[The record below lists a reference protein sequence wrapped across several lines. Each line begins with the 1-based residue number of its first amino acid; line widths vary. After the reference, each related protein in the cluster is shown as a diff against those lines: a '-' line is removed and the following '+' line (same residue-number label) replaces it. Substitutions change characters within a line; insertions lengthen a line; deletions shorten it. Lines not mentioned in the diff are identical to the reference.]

1 MVSSLQAFFAK
12 NAKVDIVEEVVVSDR
27 FKDENGKPIPWKIR
41 AITEEEN
48 EQLRKAATQFVKR
61 PGGRRVA
68 EIQPEVYMAKVA
80 AASVVFPD
88 LKNAE
93 LQKSYGVLGAEELL
107 KKMLLSGEY
116 ARLVQ
121 AVQEINGFDKDINE
135 LMDEVK
141 N

>member
-1 MVSSLQAFFAK
+1 MSNLKAFFAQ
-12 NAKVDIVEEVVVSDR
+12 NAKTEIVDEVIVSDR
-27 FKDENGKPIPWKIR
+27 FKDEHGKPIPWKVR
-41 AITEEEN
+41 AITEAEN
-48 EQLRKAATQFVKR
+48 EQLRKASTQFVKG
-61 PGGRRVA
+61 PGGRRTA
-68 EIQPEVYMAKVA
+68 EIQPDVYMAKVVV
-80 AASVVFPD
+80 ASVVFPD

-93 LQKSYGVLGAEELL
+93 LQKSYGVIGAEDLL

>member
-1 MVSSLQAFFAK
+1 MGSLEAFFAQNVEK
-12 NAKVDIVEEVVVSDR
+12 DIVEEVIVSKR
-27 FKDENGKPIPWKIR
+27 FKDKDGNPISWKIR

-48 EQLRKAATQFVKR
+48 ELIRKAATKFVKGR
-61 PGGRRVA
+61 GGQRTP

-93 LQKSYGVLGAEELL
+93 LQKSYGVLGAENLL

-116 ARLVQ
+116 ATLIEK
-121 AVQEINGFDKDINE
+121 VQEINGFDKDINE
-135 LMDEVK
+135 VVEEVK